1 MAKYI
6 FVLIFFVFVTA
17 NLTIAAAADSE
28 EKNTIIMSRKL
39 GNSFIIST
47 LTRLSTA
54 EAPQAVR
61 NADVSG
67 EENGPSAAAAQEQML
82 KINHRNH
89 HGVDKSIAG
98 GGVILGGLATTFLVA
113 VFCYI
118 RATGRK
124 YAEPASPTYSSDASK
139 NVTSSNSPAICA

>member
-1 MAKYI
+1 
-6 FVLIFFVFVTA
+6 
-17 NLTIAAAADSE
+17 
-28 EKNTIIMSRKL
+28 
-39 GNSFIIST
+39 
-47 LTRLSTA
+47 LSTA
-54 EAPQAVR
+54 EAPQAVQ

-67 EENGPSAAAAQEQML
+67 EENGPSAAAAQEEQML
-82 KINHRNH
+82 KINHHNH

-98 GGVILGGLATTFLVA
+98 GGVILGGLATTFLVT

-124 YAEPASPTYSSDASK
+124 NAEPASPTYSSDASK

>member
-6 FVLIFFVFVTA
+6 LVLIFFIFINA
-17 NLTIAAAADSE
+17 NLTIAAGADNE
-28 EKNTIIMSRKL
+28 EKNPIISRKL
-39 GNSFIIST
+39 GNNFITT
-47 LTRLSTA
+47 LKKLSTA
-54 EAPQAVR
+54 EAPQAV
-61 NADVSG
+61 
-67 EENGPSAAAAQEQML
+67 EESGPSAAAAQEEQML
-82 KINHRNH
+82 KINH

-124 YAEPASPTYSSDASK
+124 NAEPASPTYSSDASK

>member
-6 FVLIFFVFVTA
+6 LVLIFFIFVKA

-28 EKNTIIMSRKL
+28 EKNTIISRKL
-39 GNSFIIST
+39 GNDFITT

-54 EAPQAVR
+54 EAPQAVQ

-67 EENGPSAAAAQEQML
+67 EENGPSAAAAQEQLL
-82 KINHRNH
+82 KINHHNH

-118 RATGRK
+118 RATRRK
-124 YAEPASPTYSSDASK
+124 NAEPASPPTCSLDTRK
-139 NVTSSNSPAICA
+139 NITSSNSPAICT